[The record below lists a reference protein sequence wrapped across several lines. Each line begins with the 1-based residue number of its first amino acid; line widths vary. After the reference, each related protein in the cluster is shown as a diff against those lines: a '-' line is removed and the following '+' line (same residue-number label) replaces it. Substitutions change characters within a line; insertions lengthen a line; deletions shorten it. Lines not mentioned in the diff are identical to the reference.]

1 MHCRYRYPVLQL
13 APDLY
18 WHENINQYLDAIGHS
33 NQGVHRGGGGGGR
46 VKSLGAV
53 KSWVHF

>member
-33 NQGVHRGGGGGGR
+33 NQGVHRGGGGGGGGGGQS
-46 VKSLGAV
+46 KIIGCS
-53 KSWVHF
+53 